1 MFPVFVCF
9 VALIAKVFLLFL
21 SWTVSHTLLEI
32 QKVYK
37 LELDANAEFNGHET
51 LASSTGHSLGGGS
64 GPT

>member
-9 VALIAKVFLLFL
+9 VALIAKVLLLFL

-37 LELDANAEFNGHET
+37 VELDANAEFNGHET
-51 LASSTGHSLGGGS
+51 MASATGDSFSGGS
-64 GPT
+64 RFT